1 MRYSFIWNEEKN
13 QANFKKHSVWFE
25 EASTIWTD
33 PRAHEFFDPEH
44 STDEDR
50 YIRIGHSTAHKFLLV
65 IFCERDSGNVIRI
78 ISARKATREEREQ
91 YEEGI

>member
-1 MRYSFIWNEEKN
+1 MKYSFTWDDEKN

-33 PRAHEFFDPEH
+33 SRAHEFFDPKH

-50 YIRIGHSTAHKFLLV
+50 YIRIGHSTGHKLLLV